1 MADPKATS
9 RKFNQV
15 GSFLAR
21 IERAGGDPF
30 EDLMQPVISD
40 AEKLRRLLQYC
51 HAGMPELP
59 AELVMTINGL
69 PEEFEE
75 SDSQKRWRELF
86 GADYFGIPEVART
99 GQRFSRAMVE
109 QRKEVRLIRDGVLLS
124 PEDSLKAA
132 ERCQKECRG
141 QFVCVA
147 CLPESVCSVHA
158 RDSALF
164 IPELQ
169 GKDAWM
175 LERSQ
180 RKEWSRKKIRDT
192 YMLLRKEPV
201 PESENMNSERQ
212 EKIWMPEKHPCER
225 FARPEHIVYG
235 YTLCHKATQGKLRLY
250 SGDVWGCTLIRA
262 ARGSLVRVGGFA
274 RGLGVGYW
282 RGDAC
287 PGAGVASLWA
297 SF

>member
-21 IERAGGDPF
+21 LERADIDPF
-30 EDLMQPVISD
+30 ADLIQPVITD
-40 AEKLRRLLQYC
+40 ADKRQRLVDFCL
-51 HAGMPELP
+51 AGMPQLP
-59 AELVMTINGL
+59 PELVAASKGL
-69 PEEFEE
+69 PENFVE
-75 SDSQKRWRELF
+75 SDGQKRFRELF
-86 GADYFGIPEVART
+86 GEDYFGIPEVARCGCRISET
-99 GQRFSRAMVE
+99 MLGQRDD
-109 QRKEVRLIRDGVLLS
+109 VRLMRDGVLLS
-124 PEDSLKAA
+124 SEDSLKAA

-262 ARGSLVRVGGFA
+262 ARGSLVGVGGRA
-274 RGLGVGYW
+274 QGLDVSFWSGL
-282 RGDAC
+282 AN